1 MAFSPIVSR
10 TYIPML
16 IMNRYDPT
24 VPKLLEARHRCRAL
38 MADHNL
44 MDPRTISYDKIGEA
58 RLEVLTKALGRVGEG
73 TFIEPPFMPDYGCNI
88 IIGKN
93 CFLNWKC
100 VFQFMPF
107 LLNLE

>member
-1 MAFSPIVSR
+1 
-10 TYIPML
+10 
-16 IMNRYDPT
+16 MNRYDPT
-24 VPKLLEARHRCRAL
+24 VPQLLEARHRCRAL

-58 RLEVLTKALGRVGEG
+58 RLEVLKKALGRVGEG

-93 CFLNWKC
+93 CFVNWKY
-100 VFQFMPF
+100 VPA
-107 LLNLE
+107 NYSR